1 MMEISTRR
9 RLTTIL
15 ATDVAGFSRLVADD
29 EEGTLTRLAAI
40 RSVFEG
46 EIHKYQGRIFN
57 TAGDAI
63 RAEFPSAIDAVRCA
77 AALQERAAALESAIP
92 PDRRIVFRIGIA
104 ICDVA
109 ESGGDLLGDGVTL
122 AERLESLSPVGGL
135 CISRAVHDA
144 IVGKVAITFAEID
157 GPTLNDGNVVKAFT
171 ATLADPQ
178 QKAPAAI
185 VENGS
190 STGDNHGVVSPASSS
205 LRQWLS
211 LGGLALLAFIGTV
224 VGLTLFRDG
233 EQTPS
238 PAPAGGGISAPA
250 PAPTPPTKA
259 KPQPPPPLAPSPPPS
274 PPPVPAAKPA
284 PPPPAAPPS
293 RPAPLPTPVEPAPK
307 PEPKPQPPADP
318 PAAANPAPP
327 AAASREW
334 QDCDASDMD
343 KAIKGCRSLL
353 SASAGMSDAD
363 HARANFQLG
372 KALLQ
377 KGEIDAAV
385 TALDASI
392 KRKPLT
398 GAHNSR
404 GIARFQQGRLDAS
417 IDDFTDAIKL
427 DRTNGEAFNNRAWSR
442 YKANMLRD
450 ALTDAEEATRLV
462 GDKSYAWDTK
472 GHINEAIGNRP
483 AAIADYRRA
492 IELDN
497 NASDSREGLKRLG
510 AEP

>member
-1 MMEISTRR
+1 
-9 RLTTIL
+9 
-15 ATDVAGFSRLVADD
+15 
-29 EEGTLTRLAAI
+29 
-40 RSVFEG
+40 
-46 EIHKYQGRIFN
+46 
-57 TAGDAI
+57 
-63 RAEFPSAIDAVRCA
+63 
-77 AALQERAAALESAIP
+77 
-92 PDRRIVFRIGIA
+92 
-104 ICDVA
+104 
-109 ESGGDLLGDGVTL
+109 
-122 AERLESLSPVGGL
+122 
-135 CISRAVHDA
+135 
-144 IVGKVAITFAEID
+144 
-157 GPTLNDGNVVKAFT
+157 
-171 ATLADPQ
+171 
-178 QKAPAAI
+178 
-185 VENGS
+185 
-190 STGDNHGVVSPASSS
+190 
-205 LRQWLS
+205 
-211 LGGLALLAFIGTV
+211 
-224 VGLTLFRDG
+224 
-233 EQTPS
+233 
-238 PAPAGGGISAPA
+238 
-250 PAPTPPTKA
+250 
-259 KPQPPPPLAPSPPPS
+259 
-274 PPPVPAAKPA
+274 
-284 PPPPAAPPS
+284 
-293 RPAPLPTPVEPAPK
+293 
-307 PEPKPQPPADP
+307 
-318 PAAANPAPP
+318 
-327 AAASREW
+327 
-334 QDCDASDMD
+334 MD

-404 GIARFQQGRLDAS
+404 GIARFQQGRLAAS
-417 IDDFTDAIKL
+417 IDDFADAIKL
-427 DRTNGEAFNNRAWSR
+427 DRTNGEAFNTRAWSR